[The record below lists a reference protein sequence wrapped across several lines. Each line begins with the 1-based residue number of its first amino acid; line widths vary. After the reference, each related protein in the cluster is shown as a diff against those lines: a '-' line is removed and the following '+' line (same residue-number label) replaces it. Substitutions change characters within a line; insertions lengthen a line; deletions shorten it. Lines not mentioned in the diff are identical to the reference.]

1 MFREARTGWRTA
13 PATIFVVAL
22 VILIAGFVIIFQN
35 EVTFRASR
43 DRQAQVAAQVLAGS
57 VTAAVDFGDPVASQ
71 QAVNAFKVN
80 PQVRYV
86 AVFDRTGHVLAAYDR
101 VGRKRG
107 STLAQLPPAAPNSF
121 RISVPIVSAGEHIGT
136 VVYSVEREAVSR
148 RLTRYVI
155 LASMAVLA
163 ALVIATLGLAQ
174 NALRRANRE
183 LSERA
188 EALSQSNELLA
199 EQIEERAKAE
209 EQLRQSQKMQA
220 LGQLT
225 GGIAHD
231 FNNLLTVIQGSADIL
246 TRDELAED
254 RRKRFARAIVQASE
268 NAAVLTSQL
277 LAFARRQPLKPELVD
292 LSSLVG
298 GMTELLDRTMGERIR
313 IRTQFEGS
321 CPVTVDRNQ
330 LQSAILNVASNARD
344 AMPDG
349 GTLTIKVSTVPS
361 GSGERM
367 AAVAVSDTGSGMDPD
382 TASRIF
388 EPFFTTKKTGQGT
401 GLGLSQVYGFATQS
415 GGDVLLETEPGKGT
429 TVTLLLPCSQGAAI
443 AESKEQ
449 EPELPEQ
456 ERAEILVVEDNEDV
470 GHFAETLLTELG
482 HSVTLATSGEEAL
495 ELTRARHFDV
505 VFSDVVMPGMGGLRL
520 SEALSREKPGLP
532 VILATGYSQE
542 IAQSGSG
549 GRPVI
554 LKPYRLATL
563 SQALADAMSARG
575 GTGEQQGAAHGP
587 GV

>member
-1 MFREARTGWRTA
+1 VRALGLWRGRWRTA
-13 PATIFVVAL
+13 PTTIFLVAVL
-22 VILIAGFVIIFQN
+22 ILAGGFGIILQN

-57 VTAAVDFGDPVASQ
+57 VTAAVDFGDPVAGQ
-71 QAVNAFKVN
+71 QAVNAFRVN

-86 AVFDRTGHVLAAYDR
+86 GVFDRSGHVLAAYDPYRRRPGLSLSELMPPPTNTYR
-101 VGRKRG
+101 V
-107 STLAQLPPAAPNSF
+107 
-121 RISVPIVSAGEHIGT
+121 SVPIMSAGQRIGT
-136 VVYSVEREAVSR
+136 VVYGVEREAFSR
-148 RLTRYVI
+148 RLTRYVTMAS
-155 LASMAVLA
+155 LAILA
-163 ALVIATLGLAQ
+163 ALVIITLGLAQ
-174 NALRRANRE
+174 AALRRANQE

-199 EQIEERAKAE
+199 EQMEERAKAE

-246 TRDELAED
+246 TRDQLAED

-292 LSSLVG
+292 LAALVA
-298 GMTELLDRTMGERIR
+298 GMTDLLDRTMGERIR
-313 IRTQFEGS
+313 IETSFEGT

-349 GTLTIKVSTVPS
+349 GTLRISVAAVPS
-361 GSGERM
+361 GEGEAM
-367 AAVAVSDTGSGMDPD
+367 AAVAIADTGSGMDAD

-388 EPFFTTKKTGQGT
+388 EPFFTTKKTGKGT

-415 GGDVLLETEPGKGT
+415 GGDVLVESEPGKGT
-429 TVTLLLPCSQGAAI
+429 TVTLLLPCSNETAPGAAP
-443 AESKEQ
+443 AEEA
-449 EPELPEQ
+449 ELPEQ
-456 ERAEILVVEDNEDV
+456 PSAEILVVEDNEDV

-482 HSVTLATSGEEAL
+482 HSVTLATSGEQAL
-495 ELTRARHFDV
+495 ELTRKRDFDV

-520 SEALSREKPGLP
+520 AEQLALEKPSLP
-532 VILATGYSQE
+532 VVLATGYSQE
-542 IAQSGSG
+542 IAQWGSG

-563 SQALADAMSARG
+563 SQALADAMNG
-575 GTGEQQGAAHGP
+575 GAK
-587 GV
+587 

>member
-1 MFREARTGWRTA
+1 MRPVRNPLREWGSA
-13 PATIFVVAL
+13 PAAIFIVAL
-22 VILIAGFVIIFQN
+22 AILVAGFAIILQN
-35 EVTFRASR
+35 EATFRANR

-57 VTAAVDFGDPVASQ
+57 VTAAVDFNDPAASQ
-71 QAVNAFKVN
+71 QSVDAFRVN

-86 AVFDRTGHVLAAYDR
+86 GVFDRSGRVLGAYDR
-101 VGRKRG
+101 AARSALVD
-107 STLAQLPPAAPNSF
+107 LARLPPPPESNY
-121 RISVPIVSAGEHIGT
+121 RVSVPIESAGQRIGT
-136 VVYSVEREAVSR
+136 VVYEVQREALSR
-148 RLTRYVI
+148 RLTRYVTMGA
-155 LASMAVLA
+155 LAIMA
-163 ALVIATLGLAQ
+163 ALVIFTLGMGQA
-174 NALRRANRE
+174 ALRRANDE

-188 EALSQSNELLA
+188 EALGQANELLA
-199 EQIEERAKAE
+199 EQMEERAKAE
-209 EQLRQSQKMQA
+209 DQLRQSQKMQA

-246 TRDELAED
+246 SRDDLADD
-254 RRKRFARAIVQASE
+254 RRKRFARAIVQAAE

-292 LSSLVG
+292 LSELVAS
-298 GMTELLDRTMGERIR
+298 MTELLDRTMGERI
-313 IRTQFEGS
+313 IIETSLGGS

-349 GTLTIKVSTVPS
+349 GTLRIAVSNMSS
-361 GSGERM
+361 GSGEPM
-367 AAVAVSDTGSGMDPD
+367 SGVAISDTGSGMDVE
-382 TASRIF
+382 TVGRIF
-388 EPFFTTKKTGQGT
+388 EPFFTTKMTGKGT

-415 GGDVLLETEPGKGT
+415 GGDVLVESEPGKGT
-429 TVTLLLPCSQGAAI
+429 TVTILLPCSEAPMI
-443 AESKEQ
+443 AVDK
-449 EPELPEQ
+449 PEDADVPHQ
-456 ERAEILVVEDNEDV
+456 PRAEILVVEDHEDV
-470 GHFAETLLTELG
+470 GHFAETLLSELG

-495 ELTRARHFDV
+495 ELTRARDFDL

-520 SEALSREKPGLP
+520 SEQLAEEKPDLP

-563 SQALADAMSARG
+563 SQALVDAMSPRA
-575 GTGEQQGAAHGP
+575 
-587 GV
+587 